1 MESNLDTISD
11 NTKQL
16 RTHFE
21 KVCEDIISKLNEY
34 IDYIRNT
41 EELCDQAI
49 QFNDDLENKLVNAF
63 NKEKKC
69 KDIKLKLSATPIKGK
84 VILDVGGHK
93 YTTSVDTLTREQN
106 TFFAALFSGR
116 WELQIDPDDNSVF
129 IDRNGELF
137 RHILEYLRTDSI
149 PNDVMTNE
157 PLRQLLIIEAEYF
170 CIHNLTHILTEPE
183 RKRQEEERLRIEN
196 TFPNTTLLKPEHKVK
211 LNEFYGNINQRWEL
225 IYKATRDGFRARA
238 FHSWCDNEGST
249 MTIIQSDN
257 NYIFGGYTSVSWT
270 SAGQCENDKAAF
282 LFTLRNPYN
291 IPPTKYT
298 IKCDHVANA
307 IYDHNGY
314 GPIFG
319 SGHDIIIS
327 DNSNRNNSS
336 YSNFSQSYN
345 DTTGYGKNTFTG
357 ALNFTSSEIEVY
369 KLA

>member
-1 MESNLDTISD
+1 MESNLDTLQD
-11 NTKQL
+11 NTKQSST
-16 RTHFE
+16 RFE
-21 KVCEDIISKLNEY
+21 KVCKDIISKLNEY
-34 IDYIRNT
+34 IDYIRTT
-41 EELCDQAI
+41 EELYDQAI
-49 QFNDDLENKLVNAF
+49 QFNDDLENKLVNAI

-69 KDIKLKLSATPIKGK
+69 KDIKLKLSTTSIKGK

-93 YTTSVDTLTREQN
+93 YTTNVDTLTREQN

-116 WELQIDPDDNSVF
+116 WELQIDPNDNSVF

-170 CIHNLTHILTEPE
+170 CIHNLIHILTEPE

-196 TFPNTTLLKPEHKVK
+196 TFPNGTLLKPEHKVK

-238 FHSWCDNEGST
+238 FHSWCDNEGPT
-249 MTIIQSDN
+249 MTIIQSAN

-270 SAGQCENDKAAF
+270 SAGQCGNDKAAF

-298 IKCDHVANA
+298 IKCDRVANA

-327 DNSNRNNSS
+327 DNSNINNSS